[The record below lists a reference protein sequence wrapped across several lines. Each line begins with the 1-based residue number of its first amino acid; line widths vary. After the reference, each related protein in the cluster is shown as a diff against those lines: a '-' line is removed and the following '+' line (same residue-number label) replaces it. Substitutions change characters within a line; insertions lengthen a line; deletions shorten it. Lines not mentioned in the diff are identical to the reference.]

1 MEGDDDAID
10 DLFDRRGYPLAWR
23 SQIGDRVRERSAHAE
38 PRSASAYRQLPRREA
53 QKLVGPPAR
62 VAGGIHPGD
71 DRHIQ
76 SNRVVPWNLGPD
88 ALDELPFA
96 IKGFEER
103 KAGGRAGKLE
113 ADPGDTRPIGIVATR
128 R

>member
-1 MEGDDDAID
+1 MEGDNDAID

-23 SQIGDRVRERSAHAE
+23 SQIGDRVRERPAHAE
-38 PRSASAYRQLPRREA
+38 SRSASAHRQLPWRQA
-53 QKLVGPPAR
+53 QQGVGTPTR
-62 VAGGIHPGD
+62 VAGWIHPGD

-76 SNRVVPWNLGPD
+76 SNRVVPWNLRPD
-88 ALDELPFA
+88 ALGELPFA

-103 KAGGRAGKLE
+103 KARRRAGKLE